1 MFSKNLLVSL
11 LFLLTCTLY
20 SQDKERVYLNTNL
33 DLREVSRKAN
43 LEIFLMELESEMSN
57 KFQLIDREELDT
69 IIDEF
74 QLKKAQDSTQA
85 IEWFKIS
92 GFDWVVEPYLLDD
105 SLVLK
110 AISMQDSSVSSICKI
125 DLTAD
130 GFEEN
135 FFKSEEYDY
144 FIENLT
150 VKQLGMS
157 ISVSELVDY
166 TRGGDDQEV
175 VNKLLYYLVENLCL
189 NNFHVLDR
197 SHGGSIFRERKLKD
211 LGIVFNDI
219 KTHKTAGLLVVGD
232 YKTYM
237 REKLHYKAEIKI
249 YDTSASVIG
258 QKLFDTTNKKE
269 LFKKSAIFIKSFD
282 GKIDGLNSADQRKKL
297 YDNLLKL
304 YFEGAKLSSIG
315 VTPNKKLLRMHATAY
330 NKDEATVQQSLQK
343 FHYCLNL
350 FPKYTSL
357 NEREKELKD
366 SVTLTTALI
375 STSLK
380 FRLGETDL
388 NDELSMFQDLSSKEI
403 NVYLINS
410 AFDGLIR
417 IYSQF
422 GDQEKLWKVL
432 QKVMKFP
439 ATNEAILMDAYEY
452 INRLGNNG
460 RKDEK
465 RRVRLEIFYKVL
477 LTKLSK
483 ESSKRV
489 GILEKI
495 YADYASFYSLDEQLS
510 GIPRKFFEKYIKGD
524 EIKLSY
530 YINIVRFH
538 HGQNFPETLKK
549 EFVSLLKKSAYEER
563 EKSSLLQSYKTK
575 MESI

>member
-175 VNKLLYYLVENLCL
+175 VNKLLYFFVENLCL

-330 NKDEATVQQSLQK
+330 NNDEATVQQSLQK

-489 GILEKI
+489 RILEKI

-563 EKSSLLQSYKTK
+563 EKSSFL
-575 MESI
+575 